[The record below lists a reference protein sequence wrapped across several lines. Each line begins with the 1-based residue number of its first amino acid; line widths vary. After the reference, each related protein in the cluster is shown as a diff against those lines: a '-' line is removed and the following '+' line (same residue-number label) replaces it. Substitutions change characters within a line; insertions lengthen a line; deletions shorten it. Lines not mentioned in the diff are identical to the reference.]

1 MFLFFE
7 MGWGGGGGGGEK
19 GESLKLAFYVF
30 VFCCHTQK
38 RTILFSCVLMA
49 DRFQAS
55 VCLKTGFVGK
65 F

>member
-1 MFLFFE
+1 M
-7 MGWGGGGGGGEK
+7 GGGGGGEK